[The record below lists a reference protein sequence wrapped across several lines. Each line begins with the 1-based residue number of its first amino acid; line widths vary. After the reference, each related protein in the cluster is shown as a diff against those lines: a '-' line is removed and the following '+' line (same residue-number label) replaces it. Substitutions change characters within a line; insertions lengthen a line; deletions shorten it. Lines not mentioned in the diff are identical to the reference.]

1 LSKMEAFMATTT
13 ATHDTPSV
21 AASDDTALKQA
32 HDDIAKLQV
41 KCLCCCNQVNATHTL
56 QF

>member
-1 LSKMEAFMATTT
+1 MEAFMATTT

-41 KCLCCCNQVNATHTL
+41 KCLCCYCNH
-56 QF
+56 